1 MASVTIIGGHGK
13 IALLLARQLSDYR
26 YDVTSWIRDPEQGAD
41 IEEVGASPAVL
52 DVESLSVEELAEAFA
67 GADVV
72 VWSAGAGGGSPERT
86 VAVDRDAAIRSMD
99 AAVAA
104 GVPRYVMV
112 SYFGAGPDHGVPEDN
127 SFFTY
132 AQAKS
137 DADAH
142 LRGTSLD
149 WTILGPS
156 TLTDDSGT
164 GRIEVGDDLASG
176 NVTRE
181 DVAAVAAYV
190 VKHAVFARTTV
201 LFNNGETPIKLALD
215 AIV

>member
-1 MASVTIIGGHGK
+1 MASITVIGGHGK
-13 IALLLARQLSDYR
+13 IALRLAQQLADAR
-26 YDVTSWIRDPEQGAD
+26 HDVTSWIRNSEQSAD
-41 IEEVGASPAVL
+41 IEEVGATPAVL
-52 DVESLSVEELAEAFA
+52 DVESMSVEQMTEAFA

-112 SYFGAGPDHGVPEDN
+112 SYIGAGPNHGVPEDN
-127 SFFTY
+127 AFFAY

-137 DADAH
+137 DADAY
-142 LRGTSLD
+142 LRESSLD

-156 TLTDDSGT
+156 TLTDETGT
-164 GRIEVGDDLASG
+164 GRIEVGDDLASKH
-176 NVTRE
+176 VTRD
-181 DVAAVAAYV
+181 DVATVAAYV
-190 VKHAVFARTTV
+190 VKHDVFARTTV

>member
-1 MASVTIIGGHGK
+1 MASITIIGGHGK
-13 IALLLARQLSDYR
+13 IALRLARQLTDAR
-26 YDVTSWIRDPEQGAD
+26 HDVTSWIRNADQSAD
-41 IEEVGASPAVL
+41 IEETGATPAVL
-52 DVESLSVEELAEAFA
+52 DVESMSVEQMSEAFA

-112 SYFGAGPDHGVPEDN
+112 SYFGAGPNHGVPQDN
-127 SFFTY
+127 AFFTY

-137 DADAH
+137 DADAY
-142 LRGTSLD
+142 LRESSLD
-149 WTILGPS
+149 WTVLGPS
-156 TLTDDSGT
+156 TLTDDPGT
-164 GRIEVGDDLASG
+164 GRIEVGEGLASSH
-176 NVTRE
+176 VTRD
-181 DVAAVAAYV
+181 DVATVAAYV
-190 VKHAVFARTTV
+190 VKHDVFARTTV
-201 LFNNGETPIKLALD
+201 LFNNGDTPIKLALD

>member
-1 MASVTIIGGHGK
+1 MASITVIGGHGK
-13 IALLLARQLSDYR
+13 IALRLARQLTDAR
-26 YDVTSWIRDPEQGAD
+26 HDVTSWIRKADQSVD
-41 IEEVGASPAVL
+41 IEETGATPAVL
-52 DVESLSVEELAEAFA
+52 DVESMSVEQMAEAFA
-67 GADVV
+67 GVDVV

-112 SYFGAGPDHGVPEDN
+112 SYIGAGPDHGVPEDN
-127 SFFTY
+127 AFFTY

-137 DADAH
+137 DADAY
-142 LRGTSLD
+142 LRETSLD

-156 TLTDDSGT
+156 TLTDETGT
-164 GRIEVGDDLASG
+164 GRIEVGDDLASKH
-176 NVTRE
+176 VTRD
-181 DVAAVAAYV
+181 DVATVTAYV
-190 VKHAVFARTTV
+190 VKHDVFARTTV
-201 LFNNGETPIKLALD
+201 LFNNGDTPIKLALD

>member
-1 MASVTIIGGHGK
+1 MASITVIGGHGK
-13 IALLLARQLSDYR
+13 IALRLARQLTDAR
-26 YDVTSWIRDPEQGAD
+26 HDVTSWIRKGDQSADVEEAGAT
-41 IEEVGASPAVL
+41 PAIL
-52 DVESLSVEELAEAFA
+52 DVESMSVEQMTEAFA

-112 SYFGAGPDHGVPEDN
+112 SYFGAGPNHGVPEDN

-137 DADAH
+137 DADAY
-142 LRGTSLD
+142 LRETSLD
-149 WTILGPS
+149 WTVLGPS
-156 TLTDDSGT
+156 ALTDDSGT
-164 GRIEVGDDLASG
+164 GRIEVGEGLTSS
-176 NVTRE
+176 NVTRD
-181 DVAAVAAYV
+181 DVATVAAYV
-190 VKHAVFARTTV
+190 VKHDVFARTTV

>member
-1 MASVTIIGGHGK
+1 MASITVIGGHGK
-13 IALLLARQLSDYR
+13 IALRLARQLSDAR
-26 YDVTSWIRDPEQGAD
+26 HDVTSWIRKADQSAD
-41 IEEVGASPAVL
+41 IEEAGATPAVL
-52 DVESLSVEELAEAFA
+52 DVESMSVEQMAEAFA

-99 AAVAA
+99 AAIVA

-112 SYFGAGPDHGVPEDN
+112 SYFGSGPNHGVPQDN
-127 SFFTY
+127 PFYAY
-132 AQAKS
+132 AQAKT

-142 LRGTSLD
+142 LRESSLD

-156 TLTDDSGT
+156 TLTDETGS
-164 GRIEVGDDLASG
+164 GRIDVGEDLTSKS
-176 NVTRE
+176 VTRD
-181 DVAAVAAYV
+181 DVATVAAYV
-190 VKHAVFARTTV
+190 VKHDVFARTTV